1 MNGTFETFGVKGNFN
16 GLLNSELPKRPT
28 SMQFTADG
36 QIILVSDK
44 FGDVFR
50 QVTFSPSSLLYRS
63 SIFFFK
69 KKNVVIHL
77 SMSRFL

>member
-1 MNGTFETFGVKGNFN
+1 
-16 GLLNSELPKRPT
+16 LYSELPKRPT

-50 QVTFSPSSLLYRS
+50 RVRSPPLL
-63 SIFFFK
+63 
-69 KKNVVIHL
+69 L
-77 SMSRFL
+77 P